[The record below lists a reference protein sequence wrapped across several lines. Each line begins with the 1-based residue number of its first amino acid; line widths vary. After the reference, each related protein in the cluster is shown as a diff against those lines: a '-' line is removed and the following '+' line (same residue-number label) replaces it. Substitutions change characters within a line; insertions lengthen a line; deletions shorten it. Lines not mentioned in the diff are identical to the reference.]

1 MKYARKM
8 DIQVTTLSGNK
19 LSPRPFVKIA
29 LWQVKTNS
37 YFYNNMWKSLVKM
50 YHQYKDYVRVDLVMY
65 AVMLIMILLY
75 VIFSLAFR

>member
-1 MKYARKM
+1 MNT
-8 DIQVTTLSGNK
+8 QVTTLSGNK
-19 LSPRPFVKIA
+19 LSARPPVKIA

-37 YFYNNMWKSLVKM
+37 YFYRIMWKSFVKM
-50 YHQYKDYVRVDLVMY
+50 YRQYKDYVRVDLVMY